1 MTRSVLLAGGGSAG
15 HVSPLLALAD
25 CLRRR
30 DPATTITALGTTEGL
45 EARLVPA
52 RGYPLVNVPKVPM
65 PRRPGAD
72 LLRLPGRLAAAVR
85 AADRAI
91 TDTGA
96 EAVVGFGGYL
106 CTPAD
111 LGPRRRGP
119 PLVVHEQNPLPGM
132 ANRLGPRLTRYVAT
146 TFPGTPLPHAVHV
159 GMPLRAEI
167 GALIRDD
174 LRAAARD
181 ELGLDPD
188 RTTLLVTGG
197 GPWAP
202 RPHPTVAPGAA

>member
-30 DPATTITALGTTEGL
+30 DPSTTLTALGTAEGL

-52 RGYPLVNVPKVPM
+52 RGYPMIPLPKVPM
-65 PRRPGAD
+65 PRRPGPA
-72 LLRLPGRLAAAVR
+72 LVRLPGRLLAAVR
-85 AADRAI
+85 AADRAL
-91 TDTGA
+91 TETGA
-96 EAVVGFGGYL
+96 EAVVGFGGYV
-106 CTPAD
+106 CTPAY
-111 LGPRRRGP
+111 LAARRRGVP
-119 PLVVHEQNPLPGM
+119 IVIQEQNTLPGM
-132 ANRLGPRLTRYVAT
+132 ANRLGARLTSYVAT
-146 TFPGTPLPHAVHV
+146 TFPGTPLPHATHV